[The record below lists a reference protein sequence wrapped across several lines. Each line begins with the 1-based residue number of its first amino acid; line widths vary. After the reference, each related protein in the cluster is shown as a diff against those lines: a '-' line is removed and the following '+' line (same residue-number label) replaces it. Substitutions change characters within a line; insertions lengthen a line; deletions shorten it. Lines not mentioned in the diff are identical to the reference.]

1 MQFNEYVRQYSKV
14 SKEVQRR
21 CANNLRWLVEH
32 HHDIGYSTSNK
43 FLAFCAF
50 VSNKNGIGDWFGS
63 TDPDELPE
71 GLLDTRAQL
80 IRDITP
86 NIPVGRILD
95 DRMNPNLKSW
105 GDFITFCQTE
115 MMWHSTGRPYYDV
128 YPIVYEHMINNI
140 ELSNWTWNS
149 IKPPFSPLLLKF
161 PVGREPY
168 GIASMLVRKS
178 YFGDDPKSH
187 KLGWGVDPADKKP
200 AAFRLD
206 WMMSSES
213 CDQGNHPNHKL
224 WDAMAEES
232 MKCQLEIEVQF
243 APRFEDAT
251 YSAVSLLNTSDDSSL
266 LTSLDN
272 SRLRNL
278 MMCDLFNNR
287 TDHPTATEVARL
299 NAEFYEA
306 SREQGV
312 GGTLDFSGVP
322 PFELDCWKHIDMQP
336 NNPEH
341 NEKVCVQRDEFH
353 KFIYKMVILLSE
365 IHKTPGMIE
374 DAVLARDRDEYADAN
389 ERRKQR
395 LADKAARRTGSK
407 GWSIGRQQQ
416 EQSDKNKHNPHWVDP
431 FLRNQACGPRHSERK
446 IIEVKG
452 HFRGVASIEQ
462 VPTGFE
468 GHKQPEQPEYKYRPP
483 ISPALRARVF
493 ARDKNTC
500 RTCGRK
506 PKDGIKLEAG
516 HVVSHKNGGKA
527 SMDNLITQCNI
538 CNSGQSSRN
547 IKKGQ
552 LA

>member
-1 MQFNEYVRQYSKV
+1 
-14 SKEVQRR
+14 
-21 CANNLRWLVEH
+21 
-32 HHDIGYSTSNK
+32 
-43 FLAFCAF
+43 
-50 VSNKNGIGDWFGS
+50 
-63 TDPDELPE
+63 
-71 GLLDTRAQL
+71 
-80 IRDITP
+80 
-86 NIPVGRILD
+86 
-95 DRMNPNLKSW
+95 
-105 GDFITFCQTE
+105 
-115 MMWHSTGRPYYDV
+115 
-128 YPIVYEHMINNI
+128 
-140 ELSNWTWNS
+140 
-149 IKPPFSPLLLKF
+149 
-161 PVGREPY
+161 
-168 GIASMLVRKS
+168 
-178 YFGDDPKSH
+178 
-187 KLGWGVDPADKKP
+187 
-200 AAFRLD
+200 
-206 WMMSSES
+206 
-213 CDQGNHPNHKL
+213 
-224 WDAMAEES
+224 
-232 MKCQLEIEVQF
+232 
-243 APRFEDAT
+243 
-251 YSAVSLLNTSDDSSL
+251 
-266 LTSLDN
+266 
-272 SRLRNL
+272 
-278 MMCDLFNNR
+278 
-287 TDHPTATEVARL
+287 
-299 NAEFYEA
+299 
-306 SREQGV
+306 
-312 GGTLDFSGVP
+312 
-322 PFELDCWKHIDMQP
+322 MQP